1 MVLVKWSRS
10 LHAIQFWL
18 AKTDRAV
25 VRTIDSHTN
34 LATAV
39 VVLSLCVWGIV
50 THHLSFAIAIIGV
63 GAIAFTLGATLSL
76 FVSVVLTILSVKTGH
91 GFNATLTT
99 ALFEFVGYLLVA
111 RLGFKHRQEQNVL
124 QQRGQNAM
132 THRDQVMPWHVSN
145 DIRTSLAAVR
155 FLLFPIR
162 DEQNHHSVDE
172 AMNELSR
179 LEKLFEE
186 MEKK

>member
-1 MVLVKWSRS
+1 M
-10 LHAIQFWL
+10 
-18 AKTDRAV
+18 
-25 VRTIDSHTN
+25 
-34 LATAV
+34 
-39 VVLSLCVWGIV
+39 
-50 THHLSFAIAIIGV
+50 
-63 GAIAFTLGATLSL
+63 
-76 FVSVVLTILSVKTGH
+76 VLTILSVKTGH
-91 GFNATLTT
+91 EFNATLTT

-124 QQRGQNAM
+124 QKRGQTAM

-162 DEQNHHSVDE
+162 DEQNHYSVDE